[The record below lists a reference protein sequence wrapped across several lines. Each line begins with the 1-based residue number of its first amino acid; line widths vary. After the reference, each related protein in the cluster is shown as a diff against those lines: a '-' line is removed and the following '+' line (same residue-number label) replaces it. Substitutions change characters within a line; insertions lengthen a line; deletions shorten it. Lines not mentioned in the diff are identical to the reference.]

1 MKIQLNVH
9 YGHGDCVFWSK
20 YSFCVFYFHNNIRV
34 HKCIMHLKLHEV
46 QLLDLALIHNRFS
59 ISVSDKNPW
68 FVCFLSRK
76 DYETFPYLYDFLQP
90 PPPPSPYATPF
101 TVWNHAFY
109 IKNDTFDDKHV
120 LYNRW
125 RLVYVHVVFGHGS
138 VSAPS
143 CVRTSRKLEVVL
155 NQRISIKMFWA
166 VNT

>member
-1 MKIQLNVH
+1 MCNWTFITAIVIAFSGANIHSACFISITTYVYINV
-9 YGHGDCVFWSK
+9 
-20 YSFCVFYFHNNIRV
+20 
-34 HKCIMHLKLHEV
+34 MHLKLHEV
-46 QLLDLALIHNRFS
+46 QRLDLALIHNRIS

-68 FVCFLSRK
+68 FVCIWSWK
-76 DYETFPYLYDFLQP
+76 DYETFPYLYDFLPLP
-90 PPPPSPYATPF
+90 PPLYATPF